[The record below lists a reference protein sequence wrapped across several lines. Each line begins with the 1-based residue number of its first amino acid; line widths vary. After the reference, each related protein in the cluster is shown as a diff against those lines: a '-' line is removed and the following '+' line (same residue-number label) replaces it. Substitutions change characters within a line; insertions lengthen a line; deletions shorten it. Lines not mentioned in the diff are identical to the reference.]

1 MNPEITMKGCSL
13 RFYMH
18 ENQKHN
24 GALLHEWLLEL
35 AKHRGIRGG
44 SVFRAIAGFGRHGVL
59 AEQHFFELAGQLT
72 VVVEFVVSDAQA
84 DALVGTLQRARS
96 GRLTV
101 FLGAAP
107 GVGKTYAMLTASIL
121 T

>member
-84 DALVGTLQRARS
+84 DALLVVAHAEGANLFYTRVGVDFGS
-96 GRLTV
+96 IG
-101 FLGAAP
+101 GAAP
-107 GVGKTYAMLTASIL
+107 PG
-121 T
+121 